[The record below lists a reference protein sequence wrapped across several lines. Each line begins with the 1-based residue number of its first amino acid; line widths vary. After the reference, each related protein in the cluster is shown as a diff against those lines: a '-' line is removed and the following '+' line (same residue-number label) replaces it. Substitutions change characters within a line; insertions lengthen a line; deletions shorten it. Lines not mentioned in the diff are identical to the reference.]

1 MFYAYGVNNKII
13 ILVANSTK
21 YPSNIMIPHIKKTW
35 CKDSPFK
42 VFFYQGESQRAYIE
56 KSHIYLKSPG
66 GYMDMGK
73 KFIECLE
80 IVDSEYKYDYI
91 FKTTTGS
98 YINFTAFEKFIENFP
113 KHNLYCAPLDIYPPT
128 GRNKENQLNFGSGR
142 GVFLSRD
149 VVKKIIKGKSDWH
162 HELYDDV
169 ALGKFLTQQKI
180 HLTTGYRQDF
190 KYYPVLKE
198 FNFEDY
204 HYGFRLDTSGI
215 PRVFEIF
222 SIYSIRSKLKYSENK
237 KKRNYFII
245 TIVDLLMNTLLTMI
259 ARLNFKFNSSFYKT
273 RLNLFLNNIYKI
285 IKKSPVTYKFFKSL
299 KKKTN
304 IRTAI

>member
-1 MFYAYGVNNKII
+1 MFYAYGVSNKII

-21 YPSNIMIPHIKKTW
+21 YPSNIMIPHIKRTW
-35 CKDSPFK
+35 YKDSPYK

-66 GYMDMGK
+66 GYMDMGA

-80 IVDSEYKYDYI
+80 IVDSEYEYEYI
-91 FKTTTGS
+91 FKTTTGA
-98 YINFTAFEKFIENFP
+98 YINFASFEKFIENFP
-113 KHNLYCAPLDIYPPT
+113 KNNLYCAPQLVYPPT
-128 GRNKENQLNFGSGR
+128 GRTKENRINFGSGR

-169 ALGKFLTQQKI
+169 ALGNFLTHQKVN
-180 HLTTGYRQDF
+180 LTAGYRQDF
-190 KYYPVLKE
+190 TYYPVLKE

-222 SIYSIRSKLKYSENK
+222 SIYSIRSKLKYFKNK
-237 KKRNYFII
+237 TKKTYFLIV
-245 TIVDLLMNTLLTMI
+245 TVDLLMNTLLRMI
-259 ARLNFKFNSSFYKT
+259 ARLNFRFNSSFYKI
-273 RLNLFLNNIYKI
+273 LVNSFLNKIYKI

-299 KKKTN
+299 KKNTNMKTD
-304 IRTAI
+304 I